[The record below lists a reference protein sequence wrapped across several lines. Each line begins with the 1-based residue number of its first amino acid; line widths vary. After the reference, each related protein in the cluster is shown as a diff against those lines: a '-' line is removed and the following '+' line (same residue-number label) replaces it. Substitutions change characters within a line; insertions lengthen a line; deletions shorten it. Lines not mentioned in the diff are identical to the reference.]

1 MVGRTAEEVDTEK
14 RLAQLRTHTAFRS
27 PWGEWPRT
35 SSEEV
40 WSTGSPE
47 MDDALGGGLPKGKL
61 VEIVGERSSGRTS
74 FIWGGVAAATQR
86 EEYVTWIDVNDALDP
101 QSAQRAGVVLSRL
114 LWLRLDEHRWEE
126 QTFRAA
132 EEIIRGGGF
141 QVVVL
146 DAVGRR
152 RLRHNASRW
161 FRLKRALRGTS
172 LVCLVLS
179 DARQGIGADLRL
191 RCRWVRGARDSYA
204 VEILR
209 QRGGAA
215 GRVVLLS

>member
-1 MVGRTAEEVDTEK
+1 MVGRIAEEVDTEK

-27 PWGEWPRT
+27 PWGEWPGA
-35 SSEEV
+35 SSAEV

-47 MDDALGGGLPKGKL
+47 MDDALGGGLPRGKL
-61 VEIVGERSSGRTS
+61 VEVVGGRSSGR
-74 FIWGGVAAATQR
+74 TQR

-152 RLRHNASRW
+152 RLRHSSSRW

-191 RCRWVRGARDSYA
+191 RCRWVRGDRGGYA

-209 QRGGAA
+209 QRGGVA